1 MLWDRQRGEVTL
13 QVRLTT
19 LVFLAIIVCPHA
31 RPKGPD
37 LSEPVGGGSQFPHFR
52 GDSDPPSAG
61 FVFCLSGAFAMSP
74 IRIEVAV
81 TLIPF
86 ISPLSVEQRRLLR
99 VALPTMSKF
108 ADRIP
113 ETEAVIDFLDL
124 VDLWVLPPIN
134 S

>member
-1 MLWDRQRGEVTL
+1 
-13 QVRLTT
+13 
-19 LVFLAIIVCPHA
+19 
-31 RPKGPD
+31 
-37 LSEPVGGGSQFPHFR
+37 
-52 GDSDPPSAG
+52 
-61 FVFCLSGAFAMSP
+61 MSP